1 MSKVETSELDR
12 REIEKF
18 TKHLIYKFVQIVV
31 QSRLGARTVTR
42 SKQLASSD
50 WFNLSLPD
58 RTDVRDATRAAFGD
72 QLMSLVEPL
81 CVEIA
86 LRTNENETM
95 TLEYWYLQLTDR
107 TTLPDSSFTVVKFIA
122 SVLVFSCSVMLH
134 LVLLPVKVQ
143 IRLHIAKVCVN
154 TTNTRRG
161 TASRRKPSQ

>member
-1 MSKVETSELDR
+1 MSKAETSELDR

-18 TKHLIYKFVQIVV
+18 TKHLIYKFVQVIV
-31 QSRLGARTVTR
+31 QSRLGARTATR

-72 QLMSLVEPL
+72 QPVSLAEPL

-95 TLEYWYLQLTDR
+95 TLEYWYLQLSGK
-107 TTLPDSSFTVVKFIA
+107 TTLPDSNFTVLYAA
-122 SVLVFSCSVMLH
+122 SDVADNL
-134 LVLLPVKVQ
+134 
-143 IRLHIAKVCVN
+143 
-154 TTNTRRG
+154 
-161 TASRRKPSQ
+161 